1 VDRPFRVREPSSAE
15 SLVATFQSGQTYAE
29 MVATAK
35 SQADLFA
42 HFRGRASAAPEYLA
56 RIERTGRRWHLLAVS
71 EDWCGDSVNILPWV
85 DALDAGSPL
94 VELRIIERDR
104 HLDLMDQH
112 LTNGRSRSI
121 PIVILLDDR
130 FVERAWWGPR
140 ALEMQQWFET
150 PEAQALSK
158 DARYKEL
165 RIRYSRDRGRAI
177 LEEITS
183 MIGFAAAR
191 DARPDTAQVTSA
203 TNSAPAIV
211 SAAP

>member
-1 VDRPFRVREPSSAE
+1 VDRPFRVRESSSGE
-15 SLVATFQSGQTYAE
+15 SLAATFQAGQTYAE
-29 MVATAK
+29 MVATAR
-35 SQADLFA
+35 SQSDLFA
-42 HFRGRASAAPEYLA
+42 HFRGRAAAAPEYLA
-56 RIERTGRRWHLLAVS
+56 RIERTGRRWHLLPVS

-94 VELRIIERDR
+94 VELRVIERDQ

-140 ALEMQQWFET
+140 GLEMQRWFAT

-177 LEEITS
+177 LDEITS
-183 MIGFAAAR
+183 MIEFAAAQ
-191 DARPDTAQVTSA
+191 DAAPGAPQA
-203 TNSAPAIV
+203 APAASSDPTIA